1 MSGVSSL
8 VQWPKNSGFWVPHY
22 ITTLLTIGITDSN
35 FVVDDWKKLESM
47 DKISDCVI
55 ITTRDQMHRDP
66 AIAFAKKGYHILLEK
81 PMSVDEKECDDIAN
95 ACEENNIIL
104 AVCHVLR

>member
-1 MSGVSSL
+1 M
-8 VQWPKNSGFWVPHY
+8 
-22 ITTLLTIGITDSN
+22 TIGITDSDLI
-35 FVVDDWKKLESM
+35 VDDWKKLGSM
-47 DKISDCVI
+47 DKISDCAI
-55 ITTRDQMHRDP
+55 ITTQDQMHRDP
-66 AIAFAKKGYHILLEK
+66 AIALAKKGYHILLEK